1 MTSEF
6 PWLDHIDR
14 IAADDCR
21 ELRRKEE
28 TYRGSWQAR
37 GGVGAFMML
46 ARKMDRL
53 EAIASS
59 GGYNIFDCIARDEER
74 YSGQS
79 GCDGS
84 ALAEVRD
91 LRRYLMLVEAKMMAD
106 GVVPEV
112 WGEIPLQ
119 RPETYTHRNPEP
131 DRPGTPDDGGHHDT
145 ERYPIRATW
154 AEYRDLEFGLI
165 GSGSMSAE
173 PCSDLYHQTPDA
185 DGRRVMKTEF
195 TEEYGQ

>member
-119 RPETYTHRNPEP
+119 RPEP
-131 DRPGTPDDGGHHDT
+131 DRPGTPDDGGHHET
-145 ERYPIRATW
+145 ERYPISATW
-154 AEYRDLEFGLI
+154 AEYSSLRDRIVPE
-165 GSGSMSAE
+165 GSLSG
-173 PCSDLYHQTPDA
+173 CDIDTLYNSDPGV
-185 DGRRVMKTEF
+185 DGRYQMKTEF
-195 TEEYGQ
+195 REEYGQ